1 MSVTGITGLEAG
13 PHLSE
18 EDAATAFNA
27 ILDVLS
33 RTVSQALIDRAGW
46 ARLRAAVFGSP
57 IDPGAG
63 FGFEL
68 RLDES
73 AAGAD
78 YYCTMTRGSLLRNH
92 HIRLGECAP
101 HGSVARRL
109 GNQLAALD
117 RTAPWCE
124 LMGLEYDLMSGET
137 DASPGLFARIRSDL
151 PERGA
156 SGNPAASSAIAWL
169 AGVVGWQLA
178 AEEGRALGRLFDGVA
193 AAGGAIDNV
202 GIMPDRS
209 VRAFKAICRPSDSRH
224 VMRILE
230 GLEWKGPIT
239 EIAATLSDFE
249 GLFRSLRLA
258 VGTTGNGILPQIGL
272 ELSQGEDTSFSRPGV
287 GEWAPL
293 LNKLCEKG
301 LCLPAKLNG
310 LLNWPGRE
318 FVFCDSG
325 TFGMLTGIGHVKL
338 TFDATGKGTAV
349 AAKAYPA
356 VAYIPFET
364 LRARLAI
371 S

>member
-1 MSVTGITGLEAG
+1 MTGSETG

-27 ILDVLS
+27 ILDFLS
-33 RTVSQALIDRAGW
+33 RIVSQALIDRAGW
-46 ARLRAAVFGSP
+46 ARLRAAVFGLP

-68 RLDES
+68 RLDEP

-78 YYCTMTRGSLLRNH
+78 FYCTMTRGSLLRDH
-92 HIRLGECAP
+92 HIRLGERAP
-101 HGSVARRL
+101 HGSIAARL
-109 GNQLAALD
+109 GKQLTALD

-124 LMGLEYDLMSGET
+124 LMGLEYDLMSGEP
-137 DASPGLFARIRSDL
+137 DGSPGLFARIRSDL
-151 PERGA
+151 PECGA

-169 AGVVGWQLA
+169 AGVVGWHLA
-178 AEEGRALGRLFDGVA
+178 VEERRALGRLFDRVA

-202 GIMPDRS
+202 GIMPDRT
-209 VRAFKAICRPSDSRH
+209 VRAFKAICRPTDSSH

-230 GLEWKGPIT
+230 GLKWRGPIT
-239 EIAATLSDFE
+239 EIAATLSEFD

-272 ELSQGEDTSFSRPGV
+272 ELSQGEATSFSLPGA

-293 LNKLCEKG
+293 LNKLCEKE

-325 TFGMLTGIGHVKL
+325 VFGVLTGIGHVKL
-338 TFDATGKGTAV
+338 SFDADSTGTVV

-364 LRARLAI
+364 LRARLATR
-371 S
+371 